1 MAFERAAAAAAVY
14 SGNVTLH
21 AVVHEALCE
30 LRRITR
36 RIMITRRI
44 ISLLMDQSSS
54 NYEFLVT
61 VDSDSVIN
69 FLTKLSN

>member
-21 AVVHEALCE
+21 AVVHDALCE

-36 RIMITRRI
+36 RMITRRI

>member
-21 AVVHEALCE
+21 AVVHDALCE

-36 RIMITRRI
+36 RMITRRI

-69 FLTKLSN
+69 FLTKLIK